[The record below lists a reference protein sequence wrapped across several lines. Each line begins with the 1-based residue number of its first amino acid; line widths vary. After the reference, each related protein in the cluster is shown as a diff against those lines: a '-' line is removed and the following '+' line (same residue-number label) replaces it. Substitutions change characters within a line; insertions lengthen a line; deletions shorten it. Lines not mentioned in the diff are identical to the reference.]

1 LNRWRSAASPGDGKT
16 PRVVINAP
24 SSLTSFSSYELFDAS
39 YLRIRTVQ
47 FRYNMPASFTR
58 KLKLASASVYIMAQN
73 LYTFTKYFGYN
84 PEANLYGNSV
94 NPTYGVDQGSY
105 PLNRAITIGS
115 NISF

>member
-1 LNRWRSAASPGDGKT
+1 M
-16 PRVVINAP
+16 NAP

-39 YLRIRTVQ
+39 YLRIRNVQ
-47 FRYNMPASFTR
+47 FRYNIPPSV
-58 KLKLASASVYIMAQN
+58 LKRMRLSSASLYVMGQN

-105 PLNRAITIGS
+105 PLSRTITVGT
-115 NISF
+115 NINF